1 MVLGLFPN
9 PRSLVPWVPL
19 HRVDAL
25 LLAAVQPVLCLPPL
39 SPSLSPL
46 CLLWLAPLSC
56 PCCWWSGTLLW
67 QGAPSSDTSGSLRS
81 DCPAA
86 RAGQSLLHF
95 SLALWMSLRY
105 SSRGRGNVHAQ
116 RVTAPK
122 SCSSINQ
129 RGVWA
134 GPMEPLWL
142 PWLFENYPIALHSPD
157 GGFLLLVLSQ
167 QPDYQLFKEWEVVK

>member
-1 MVLGLFPN
+1 MNFSTTFS
-9 PRSLVPWVPL
+9 RQQTWYLVCSQTHGVWCRECHRL

-25 LLAAVQPVLCLPPL
+25 FLAAVQPVLCLPPL

-56 PCCWWSGTLLW
+56 PRCWWSGTLLW

-129 RGVWA
+129 RG
-134 GPMEPLWL
+134 
-142 PWLFENYPIALHSPD
+142 F
-157 GGFLLLVLSQ
+157 
-167 QPDYQLFKEWEVVK
+167 